1 MRIAIASLA
10 IAILGIAATPLAA
23 QVSVNPKVGV
33 NLSALDTK
41 LQDIDAEARAGWN
54 AGFDL
59 RMGKGLVFLS
69 PGLHYYSVTARLF
82 KEIDSP
88 DDVDLSEETTI
99 QSIRVPVNVG
109 VRLTGSGGLL
119 NLHAKGGIVPAYVI
133 NVKERPSFNL
143 DMEDLN
149 RLTWGANVGL
159 GLDVLFFTV
168 DLNYEIGLSKFF
180 KDSEG
185 KNNMLTASVGIKF

>member
-1 MRIAIASLA
+1 MRIVLASVVVAFFGLVA
-10 IAILGIAATPLAA
+10 LPLNA
-23 QVSVNPKVGV
+23 QISVNPKVGV

-41 LQDIDAEARAGWN
+41 IQDIDAEARAGWN

-59 RMGKGLVFLS
+59 RVGKGVVFLN

-82 KEIDSP
+82 KEIESP
-88 DDVDLSEETTI
+88 DDVNLSEETTI
-99 QSIRVPVNVG
+99 QSVRVPVNIG
-109 VRLTGSGGLL
+109 IKLTGKGGLIG
-119 NLHAKGGIVPAYVI
+119 LHAKGGIVPAYVI
-133 NVKERPSFNL
+133 NVKERPSFDL
-143 DMEDLN
+143 DLEDLN